1 MIKTVNIQVKKVFK
15 MKKYTEN
22 TNNNTRN
29 KQKNVSKS
37 VNFQPKMQKKNDKY
51 LIY

>member
-1 MIKTVNIQVKKVFK
+1 MIKTVNIQVKKVLK

-29 KQKNVSKS
+29 KQTNVSKS
-37 VNFQPKMQKKNDKY
+37 VNFQPKMQKKMIN
-51 LIY
+51 I